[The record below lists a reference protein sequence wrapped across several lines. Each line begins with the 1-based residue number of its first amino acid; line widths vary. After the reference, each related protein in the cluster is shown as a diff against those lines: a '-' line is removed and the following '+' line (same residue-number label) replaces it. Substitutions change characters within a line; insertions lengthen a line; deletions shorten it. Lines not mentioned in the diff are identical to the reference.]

1 MPIYSFPEPR
11 YISGAGCSQSIDMD
25 MGVAS
30 EHVWPHMLA
39 PQAWSGLPGGPVP
52 MVGEA
57 SRPLTW
63 LME

>member
-1 MPIYSFPEPR
+1 VR
-11 YISGAGCSQSIDMD
+11 D
-25 MGVAS
+25 
-30 EHVWPHMLA
+30 
-39 PQAWSGLPGGPVP
+39 GLPGDPVP